1 MRCGINLKNMNKV
14 KVKPSSKKGST
25 KTIKIKMRP
34 KMNVRIKTN
43 SKGDERRQG
52 F

>member
-1 MRCGINLKNMNKV
+1 MWCGINRNNMAKV

-34 KMNVRIKTN
+34 KMNVRIKTD
-43 SKGDERRQG
+43 SKGNERRQG